1 MRKLGRLLWII
12 ISVVMTGLAMSFTVS
27 NDAVI
32 ALSLWPFSQILT
44 IPIWLSVIAAFVIG
58 GSLGGALMWGQ
69 VLAIRAQLSRS
80 QSQTRKLQAKL
91 APQAENAA
99 GQSLPRPPDEL
110 SPQMIDRPG

>member
-32 ALSLWPFSQILT
+32 ALSLWPFSQILN

-69 VLAIRAQLSRS
+69 VMAIRAQLWRS
-80 QSQTRKLQAKL
+80 QSQIRNLQTQL
-91 APQAENAA
+91 SQQAENA
-99 GQSLPRPPDEL
+99 GEQSLPRLLEE
-110 SPQMIDRPG
+110 